1 MVVCFRVGRIRNC
14 HFLLRKSRV
23 VYLPAGCR
31 TNPRGE
37 VPKPRR
43 VRMIAVNRQL
53 VQSDAVITADGIPAL
68 VLREAAR
75 DARLR
80 QPLRVLAGLFFG
92 NRSYHCIAATHA
104 RSREPAPAKKQK
116 PPAREPRHR
125 RTGRNVQFNLKVRQ
139 EALDA
144 FYEIA
149 DLENWVLGETFEKA
163 VAALK
168 RELAAKP
175 TSKS

>member
-1 MVVCFRVGRIRNC
+1 MTERASIFGDTDFDVAGFAPKKDEKPNQAPPEAIR
-14 HFLLRKSRV
+14 
-23 VYLPAGCR
+23 
-31 TNPRGE
+31 
-37 VPKPRR
+37 
-43 VRMIAVNRQL
+43 AV
-53 VQSDAVITADGIPAL
+53 SEGAD
-68 VLREAAR
+68 
-75 DARLR
+75 
-80 QPLRVLAGLFFG
+80 F
-92 NRSYHCIAATHA
+92 

-149 DLENWVLGETFEKA
+149 DRENWVLGETFEKG

-175 TSKS
+175 NSKS